1 MASTLEKLLSIQG
14 AEEQLSMEALTEATG
29 GPQER
34 EEARGGIPPPQPPTG
49 PTEAHRGPENGT
61 QGTGSPPDMREVWRE
76 VFRMYSK
83 YAPAI
88 RAAAALP
95 EGYEEAGRLFLEA
108 LEIVKRM
115 ASAGEDGEIIALRA
129 FEMLDDVWPRA
140 RKRVDNQVDKPG
152 GGG

>member
-1 MASTLEKLLSIQG
+1 MARTLEKLLSIQG
-14 AEEQLSMEALTEATG
+14 AEEQLSMETLSG
-29 GPQER
+29 PQKWPQER
-34 EEARGGIPPPQPPTG
+34 EEARASIPPPQPPTG
-49 PTEAHRGPENGT
+49 PTEALTVANRGTPGPEP
-61 QGTGSPPDMREVWRE
+61 PPDMREVWRE

-108 LEIVKRM
+108 LERVRWM

-129 FEMLDDVWPRA
+129 YDMLDDVWHKA
-140 RKRVDNQVDKPG
+140 RERLTE
-152 GGG
+152 

>member
-1 MASTLEKLLSIQG
+1 MIEIKRKGKTLS
-14 AEEQLSMEALTEATG
+14 EAQK
-29 GPQER
+29 GPSER
-34 EEARGGIPPPQPPTG
+34 EEAWGGIPPPQSPTG

-108 LEIVKRM
+108 LERVRWM

-129 FEMLDDVWPRA
+129 YDMLDDVWHRA
-140 RKRVDNQVDKPG
+140 RERLTE
-152 GGG
+152 